1 MSNEKKSLDPNTVI
15 VAVIG
20 LLGTITA
27 SLIGVYG
34 RNGGS
39 TPTPPP
45 TVVVVATSAP
55 ALQATDTVAP
65 GIEPTFTLPA
75 PTATLEP
82 TATVVAPVA
91 IGADWADG
99 CISTLWKPV
108 PADTVVTDKGN
119 GCWQEPVG
127 VFTADNGT
135 LFISS
140 QRGGRGN
147 VENIGLFVK
156 LPESGKVSFSVLSN
170 KLDGVDFVMG
180 VFTAQDINANGLLM
194 AIPGASNLKSLNV
207 VKKDNLS
214 GFNTAFGSANLDQG
228 NGFPITITFSESS
241 VSGSVDPFVFI
252 VDPIQ
257 LPSAEKWLYIGF
269 RTREG
274 AYGIDVQVKGLTL
287 Q

>member
-20 LLGTITA
+20 LIGTIVA
-27 SLIGVYG
+27 ALIGVYG
-34 RNGGS
+34 RGGGFTS
-39 TPTPPP
+39 SPATA
-45 TVVVVATSAP
+45 TVAIVATSVP
-55 ALQATDTVAP
+55 AQATDA
-65 GIEPTFTLPA
+65 IA
-75 PTATLEP
+75 PTLAISAPTNTLEP
-82 TATVVAPVA
+82 TATTVAPVD

-108 PADTVVTDKGN
+108 PADTPVTDKGN

-135 LFISS
+135 LFVSS
-140 QRGGRGN
+140 QRGGRGD

-180 VFTAQDINANGLLM
+180 VFTAQDINSNGLLM

-207 VKKDNLS
+207 VKKDNLT

-228 NGFPITITFSESS
+228 NGFPITLAFSESS

-274 AYGIDVQVKGLTL
+274 AYSIDVQVKGLTL